1 MTTTVATSKSSKKS
15 SKSAA
20 KGAPESSPILVAP
33 PKPEPVAEPTI
44 PTPPDSKGT
53 TRDASLPKAR
63 KMEQKVAYVVKCLV
77 AIQRETRGWG
87 AEVEAAVGEAFDTI
101 SAARAAVAK
110 LPDTFQPPKA
120 APGQGRN
127 VKPLAEGDA
136 IDITDK
142 AAPRYADVLDAS
154 DLKGLTVTRVIGAQV
169 VAKTASG
176 TKVVL
181 PRGHVAPV
189 KSVVA

>member
-1 MTTTVATSKSSKKS
+1 MTTTVPSKSSKKS
-15 SKSAA
+15 NKSAA
-20 KGAPESSPILVAP
+20 KGAPESSPILVQP
-33 PKPEPVAEPTI
+33 PKPEPVSEPVI

-53 TRDASLPKAR
+53 GTTRDAKLPKAR
-63 KMEQKVAYVVKCLV
+63 KMEQKVNYVRKCLV
-77 AIQRETRGWG
+77 AVQRDARGWD
-87 AEVEAAVGEAFDTI
+87 AALEEALADSLARLNAAV
-101 SAARAAVAK
+101 SAAGA

-142 AAPRYADVLDAS
+142 AAPTYADVLDAAE
-154 DLKGLTVTRVIGAQV
+154 LKGLTVTRVIGAKV
-169 VAKTASG
+169 AAKTASG

-181 PRGHVAPV
+181 PRGHVVPA
-189 KSVVA
+189 KAA